1 MTHKEKQLRAELRWL
16 RARYDS
22 DKVSPGVY
30 ATIKELETQIAW
42 AEFRELAVERRE
54 GT

>member
-30 ATIKELETQIAW
+30 AAIREIETQIAW
-42 AEFRELAVERRE
+42 EHFRAQAVEYRE